1 MARRAQTG
9 LDERERRDDNGLGD
23 VLLWAAVQGP
33 GRGQQSPLSGRGAE
47 ALRGVRDRRERR
59 MPDPQ
64 GAGELLRL
72 GSSVGGDR
80 KTDRAELPMRPAQR
94 VSGPRLELRVARCLD
109 STSRRLGETHSQLR
123 IVAPMPNARGRRGR
137 AGAGS
142 SCYDGIEEAHPCD
155 GSLSSWRSCP
165 RRPELRPRVRGYP
178 GADGSGPD
186 RELDRGQYNPGREVV
201 PYANDHRSTMDRRYS
216 TEQQRIILAIY
227 KSALELE
234 RATAA
239 EMSRETAMM
248 RESLAET
255 R

>member
-1 MARRAQTG
+1 MARAAQTG

-33 GRGQQSPLSGRGAE
+33 RRGQQSPLSGRGAE

-80 KTDRAELPMRPAQR
+80 KTDGAELSMRPAQF
-94 VSGPRLELRVARCLD
+94 VSGPRSAPRTAGRPLPRLDGRGGWEKRTPSSGLWLRC
-109 STSRRLGETHSQLR
+109 
-123 IVAPMPNARGRRGR
+123 PMPGAGRGR

-165 RRPELRPRVRGYP
+165 R
-178 GADGSGPD
+178 
-186 RELDRGQYNPGREVV
+186 
-201 PYANDHRSTMDRRYS
+201 
-216 TEQQRIILAIY
+216 
-227 KSALELE
+227 
-234 RATAA
+234 
-239 EMSRETAMM
+239 
-248 RESLAET
+248 
-255 R
+255 